1 MMASCV
7 SWFWMMAGHD
17 WENVAEE
24 HQMVWCEEAG
34 ELIHPAH
41 LEVYEE
47 TETADEHY
55 M

>member
-1 MMASCV
+1 MFLSGMN
-7 SWFWMMAGHD
+7 AGHD

-41 LEVYEE
+41 FEVYEE
-47 TETADEHY
+47 APEEHF